1 MIIPK
6 TMNTYCPK
14 CRIHTEHD
22 TSLYKRGR
30 DRSLAEGNRR
40 YVRKKKGYGGQPR
53 SVQRKMSKTTKK
65 QTLMLKCKVCN
76 RFNQRK
82 GIRLR
87 KVEITV

>member
-40 YVRKKKGYGGQPR
+40 YARKNEGYGGQKAPR
-53 SVQRKMSKTTKK
+53 QRRMAKTTKK
-65 QTLMLKCKVCN
+65 QNIMLKCKTCGHVI
-76 RFNQRK
+76 QRK

-87 KVEITV
+87 KLEISR